1 MRILTGTIDKVR
13 LSLVV
18 DKNRLAGV
26 YAQADDGRPWTGDV
40 YGASVLR
47 YGTAQRAFFVD
58 LGSGH
63 QGFLPHVDKHA
74 FSPGTKLAVRV
85 ERAATPAKHI
95 RCSLSDETAASV
107 GLITRGPDVVALA
120 QSDFPQA
127 ASGEGFD
134 DYASLVD
141 ELLQPEVTVQEGVTL
156 VIEETAALIAID
168 VNNASDLTPL
178 NVNLAAASEVM
189 RQIRLRNL
197 GGQMVVDFLRLR
209 DSGQRRQLEDRLY
222 ELVEGQGIDLYGFTK
237 LGLFE
242 LVRRRNGLSLGRVFQ
257 L

>member
-1 MRILTGTIDKVR
+1 MRILTGIVDKVR

-58 LGSGH
+58 LGGGY
-63 QGFLPHVDKHA
+63 QGFLPHVDKNA
-74 FSPGTKLAVRV
+74 FSPGAKLAVRV
-85 ERAATPAKHI
+85 ERAATAAKHI
-95 RCSLSDETAASV
+95 RCSLSDEVATSV
-107 GLITRGPDVVALA
+107 GLIARGPDVMALA
-120 QSDFPQA
+120 QSDFPHA
-127 ASGEGFD
+127 AISEGFD

-156 VIEETAALIAID
+156 VIEETAALVAID

-178 NVNLAAASEVM
+178 NVNLVAVAEIM

-209 DSGQRRQLEDRLY
+209 DSGQRRQLEDRLR
-222 ELVEGQGIDLYGFTK
+222 ELAIGQGIDLYGFTK

-242 LVRRRNGLSLGRVFQ
+242 LVRKRNGLSLEQVFN